1 LNVEIA
7 DSAKAI
13 YTNGIL
19 ELKIKLKEASKPKG
33 KTIKVE

>member
-1 LNVEIA
+1 
-7 DSAKAI
+7 
-13 YTNGIL
+13 TNGIL

>member
-1 LNVEIA
+1 VNVEVG
-7 DSAKAI
+7 DSVKAI

-19 ELKIKLKEASKPKG
+19 ELKIKLKEGSKPKG